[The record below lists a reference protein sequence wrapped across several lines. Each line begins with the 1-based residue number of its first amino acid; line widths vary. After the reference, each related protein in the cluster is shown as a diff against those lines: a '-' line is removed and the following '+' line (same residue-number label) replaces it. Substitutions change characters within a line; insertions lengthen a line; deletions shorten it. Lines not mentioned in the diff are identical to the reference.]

1 EKGTK
6 LPGLSLRGRK
16 AHDAKPRRMLCALL
30 LRRGTPFM
38 CAASG
43 TLAHSIRG
51 LRLRYRTARLGER
64 FAHAPDQLVRGERLA
79 EVTRDSRCAGA
90 LGSPLPGEP

>member
-1 EKGTK
+1 
-6 LPGLSLRGRK
+6 
-16 AHDAKPRRMLCALL
+16 
-30 LRRGTPFM
+30 M

-64 FAHAPDQLVRGERLA
+64 FAHALDQLVRGERLA
-79 EVTRDSRCAGA
+79 EVTRDSRFAGA
-90 LGSPLPGEP
+90 RLGHLFRVSRMITVGMPSPDATNV